1 MIRTKNAVDL
11 GRAFYRRVARV
22 ISHREIVG
30 DLQKIQCRSSTVSI
44 QMGGEDKAAAE
55 EEHILSSCTRDTFP
69 VASSSDP
76 MQLLGFNELL
86 VIVLIRRIRQPA
98 GI

>member
-1 MIRTKNAVDL
+1 
-11 GRAFYRRVARV
+11 
-22 ISHREIVG
+22 
-30 DLQKIQCRSSTVSI
+30 
-44 QMGGEDKAAAE
+44 MGGEDKAAAE